1 VKKDRANY
9 ESIFEHSAVPL
20 WEEDISKLRAK
31 LRAMKTIDGFDLRA
45 HLAAHPEFVPEAVG
59 LIETTNV
66 NQATLRLFEADRK
79 EQLLGPLRP
88 DLGPSSRAAFEQTI
102 LAIDEGI
109 TDLEAESSVRTLRG
123 KKLSLIVKTHI
134 PPADADYPSMLV
146 NLVDITAQK
155 RAQELAENLIH
166 TANVMVVGLD
176 LEGRVTIFNTAA
188 EETTGYSR
196 AEIIHRSWFETI
208 VPKDRYPE
216 VWREFGKLVRGEG
229 VRTFENPIL
238 TRSGEERYIVWQSSP
253 IRESGRITG
262 TLSFGIDITDRR
274 RIEQDLAWERSLFN
288 ALMDNLPDFIYFK
301 DLEGRF
307 IRTSR
312 SHARSLGLQD
322 SREMAGKT
330 DADFYSAGHVPKAL
344 ADEQRIMK
352 TGTQLVNMEERET
365 HPDGSATWNI
375 TSKMPFRD
383 LAGAIVGTF
392 GISHDITERKRLQ
405 EKHQRLAILVESVD
419 DAIVAL
425 DLERRITVWNRGAER
440 IYGYSA
446 GEMIGTPTSR
456 MIPPDLA
463 DEARMMREKVL
474 RGEQIAN
481 YETIRVRKDGSRII
495 VALTLAGIRD
505 PEGRI
510 VGMASVARDITAEKE
525 LQAQINRAQRLESL
539 ATLARGVAHQFNN
552 INTVVGGYLTVLQSD
567 ARLPASLTPHV
578 AAAFAGVRKAV
589 DITDRLLA
597 LTEPGG
603 VTNGFRLD
611 VLARTLLPLHEKR
624 IGEEKVSLVLDLSE
638 TPPVMGDEVR
648 MRFVLSGL
656 IGNALDSLLDRPQR
670 MVSLRTGSTEK
681 AAWFE
686 VEDSGCGIPAEDLPR
701 VFTPFFSAKGEWAAA
716 GSPQARLKG
725 VGLSLAISNS
735 TVSGYGGRIEV
746 RSTKGAGSTFRV
758 VMPLADR

>member
-1 VKKDRANY
+1 
-9 ESIFEHSAVPL
+9 
-20 WEEDISKLRAK
+20 
-31 LRAMKTIDGFDLRA
+31 
-45 HLAAHPEFVPEAVG
+45 
-59 LIETTNV
+59 
-66 NQATLRLFEADRK
+66 
-79 EQLLGPLRP
+79 
-88 DLGPSSRAAFEQTI
+88 
-102 LAIDEGI
+102 
-109 TDLEAESSVRTLRG
+109 
-123 KKLSLIVKTHI
+123 
-134 PPADADYPSMLV
+134 
-146 NLVDITAQK
+146 
-155 RAQELAENLIH
+155 
-166 TANVMVVGLD
+166 
-176 LEGRVTIFNTAA
+176 
-188 EETTGYSR
+188 
-196 AEIIHRSWFETI
+196 
-208 VPKDRYPE
+208 
-216 VWREFGKLVRGEG
+216 
-229 VRTFENPIL
+229 
-238 TRSGEERYIVWQSSP
+238 
-253 IRESGRITG
+253 
-262 TLSFGIDITDRR
+262 
-274 RIEQDLAWERSLFN
+274 
-288 ALMDNLPDFIYFK
+288 
-301 DLEGRF
+301 
-307 IRTSR
+307 
-312 SHARSLGLQD
+312 
-322 SREMAGKT
+322 
-330 DADFYSAGHVPKAL
+330 
-344 ADEQRIMK
+344 
-352 TGTQLVNMEERET
+352 
-365 HPDGSATWNI
+365 
-375 TSKMPFRD
+375 
-383 LAGAIVGTF
+383 
-392 GISHDITERKRLQ
+392 
-405 EKHQRLAILVESVD
+405 
-419 DAIVAL
+419 
-425 DLERRITVWNRGAER
+425 
-440 IYGYSA
+440 
-446 GEMIGTPTSR
+446 
-456 MIPPDLA
+456 
-463 DEARMMREKVL
+463 
-474 RGEQIAN
+474 
-481 YETIRVRKDGSRII
+481 
-495 VALTLAGIRD
+495 
-505 PEGRI
+505 
-510 VGMASVARDITAEKE
+510 MASVARDITAEKE